1 MSSIKNVICSPDCP
15 VPYESQLST
24 ALQIVSSSYTRLSVT
39 SQQQQQQAVGMQLSA
54 LCRPAAAAER
64 TVYVTLGAENLM
76 SDMSQT

>member
-1 MSSIKNVICSPDCP
+1 M
-15 VPYESQLST
+15 PYESQLST

-39 SQQQQQQAVGMQLSA
+39 SQQQQQAVEMQLSA